1 LVPKKEGGIIM
12 KLFNN
17 VKMLCYGENCEK
29 HEKTGIEQTNSLNEF
44 FNKLLGLVSG
54 ESGSNNS

>member
-1 LVPKKEGGIIM
+1 
-12 KLFNN
+12 
-17 VKMLCYGENCEK
+17 MLCFGENCK
-29 HEKTGIEQTNSLNEF
+29 KLEKTGIEQTNSLNEF